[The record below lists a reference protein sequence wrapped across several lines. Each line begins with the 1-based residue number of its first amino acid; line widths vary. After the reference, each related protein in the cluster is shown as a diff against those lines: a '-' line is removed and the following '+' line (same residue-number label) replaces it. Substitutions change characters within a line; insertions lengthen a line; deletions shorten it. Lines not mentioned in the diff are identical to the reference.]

1 MPQSQ
6 GDNPVEQREED
17 SNDKGAQEK
26 VSEENDFFAFHVF
39 IDYFARSER
48 CAPIFPSDTVAAVC
62 ERRRRKRT
70 FDLPAVTDRRYSRVT
85 NLREFAKSMYQLR
98 ACESAK

>member
-26 VSEENDFFAFHVF
+26 VSEKNDFFAFHDSSV
-39 IDYFARSER
+39 I
-48 CAPIFPSDTVAAVC
+48 SD
-62 ERRRRKRT
+62 
-70 FDLPAVTDRRYSRVT
+70 
-85 NLREFAKSMYQLR
+85 
-98 ACESAK
+98 

>member
-26 VSEENDFFAFHVF
+26 VSEENDFFAFHGSSVISDAG
-39 IDYFARSER
+39 IDARLSGAR
-48 CAPIFPSDTVAAVC
+48 
-62 ERRRRKRT
+62 
-70 FDLPAVTDRRYSRVT
+70 
-85 NLREFAKSMYQLR
+85 NLRE
-98 ACESAK
+98 

>member
-26 VSEENDFFAFHVF
+26 VSEENDFSRSTFSLITSHEASGARLFFHQ
-39 IDYFARSER
+39 
-48 CAPIFPSDTVAAVC
+48 T
-62 ERRRRKRT
+62 
-70 FDLPAVTDRRYSRVT
+70 L
-85 NLREFAKSMYQLR
+85 
-98 ACESAK
+98 

>member
-26 VSEENDFFAFHVF
+26 FLKKMIFSRSTFSLITSHEASGARLFFHQ
-39 IDYFARSER
+39 
-48 CAPIFPSDTVAAVC
+48 T
-62 ERRRRKRT
+62 
-70 FDLPAVTDRRYSRVT
+70 L
-85 NLREFAKSMYQLR
+85 
-98 ACESAK
+98 